1 VNSAFSYLASADVTD
16 VGRRRKNNEDSVLR
30 LPEAGV
36 FCVADGMGGVQGGE
50 VASKAAVDALREMV
64 TASPDAPCAV
74 TALAAARLVARAL
87 NRASQW
93 IKARSEERG
102 LTGTGSTAVVLAFDR
117 VTPAQAVILH
127 AGDSRAYRFRGER
140 LEQLSTD
147 HSVAAA
153 AGLPDDKNLP
163 AMFRGVITRA
173 VGLEG
178 SVVLEETPAD
188 VAGGDLFLLCSDG
201 LTKMVS
207 DKALG
212 KLLRKHRDEDVA
224 ALAGRLVGEA
234 LEAGGE
240 DNVSVVLV
248 RVSDV
253 LPEGPIMEVPP
264 RTRELEREPL
274 SPETP
279 RSGEAQEDAEKETG
293 QTACTGQTVDTA
305 GFERAGVTPPE
316 FAQATP
322 APGAAVTPPPPF
334 SGEGVTP
341 VLPGAAA
348 ATAAVFGAPARVTPP
363 RRRPRRKRLKRGPP
377 RRIDRSVRG
386 RPLGFGFSWRWRRRV
401 RRVPSGSS
409 G

>member
-50 VASKAAVDALREMV
+50 VASKAAVDALREMF

-74 TALAAARLVARAL
+74 TAQASARLVARAL

-153 AGLPDDKNLP
+153 AGLPDDKTLP

-212 KLLRKHRDEDVA
+212 KLLRKHGDEDVA

-253 LPEGPIMEVPP
+253 LPEGPTMEVPP

-305 GFERAGVTPPE
+305 GFERAGVTPSE

-322 APGAAVTPPPPF
+322 EAAVTPPTPF

-341 VLPGAAA
+341 VPPGAAA
-348 ATAAVFGAPARVTPP
+348 ATAETVEAGAAAPAAAPDRPP
-363 RRRPRRKRLKRGPP
+363 RSRTTAWLWLLLALAAAGAAGAVWFFWMKK
-377 RRIDRSVRG
+377 
-386 RPLGFGFSWRWRRRV
+386 
-401 RRVPSGSS
+401 
-409 G
+409 